1 MPTTTPLT
9 DAINALTTYANETTG
24 AGDTTLSEAVA
35 TLVAGY
41 GQGGGDGASL
51 EYIKTVTLDSDVNVL
66 QLDISDLT
74 SEYNVI
80 IIQGTMTFSA
90 QDWFYPN
97 YWVGNTRKTMTGY
110 TNKVTTYS
118 GTWSLINSTSNGKI
132 VVAPPNAAFFVTDN
146 VTALG
151 GHCYTSSVN
160 VIAGTQFNY
169 YGIKQSGFSIED
181 YLDKRITGSAV
192 WTESDNVKL
201 TGISLQGQIG
211 ITSLSFPNVNSLA
224 SVASGGFSNMTG
236 LITFY
241 APKAQRQ
248 PGSLLNGCSSLVNVN
263 LDSLTDTGNLLLSY
277 CTSLTTV
284 VLPSVQ
290 NIYSQTVR
298 GCTNLEVLDVLAS
311 NGFTNQN
318 NMNGCTK
325 LNKLIIRKNGVAT
338 LSNVNN
344 FTGTPFASGGTGGE
358 IYVPSAQ
365 ISSYESATNWST
377 LNGYGTVTWK
387 AIEDSYYETHY
398 ADGRTIE

>member
-24 AGDTTLSEAVA
+24 AGDTTLSEAVN
-35 TLVAGY
+35 TLVEGY
-41 GQGGGDGASL
+41 GQGGG
-51 EYIKTVTLDSDVNVL
+51 
-66 QLDISDLT
+66 
-74 SEYNVI
+74 
-80 IIQGTMTFSA
+80 
-90 QDWFYPN
+90 
-97 YWVGNTRKTMTGY
+97 
-110 TNKVTTYS
+110 
-118 GTWSLINSTSNGKI
+118 
-132 VVAPPNAAFFVTDN
+132 
-146 VTALG
+146 
-151 GHCYTSSVN
+151 
-160 VIAGTQFNY
+160 
-169 YGIKQSGFSIED
+169 GFSIED
-181 YLDKRITGSAV
+181 YLGHQFTGSA
-192 WTESDNVKL
+192 TLTDSNV
-201 TGISLQGQIG
+201 GYFSLQKQTG
-211 ITSLSFPNVNSLA
+211 ITSLSFPNVTTLA
-224 SVASGGFSNMTG
+224 NVSTGGFSEMTG
-236 LITFY
+236 LTTFY

-263 LDSLTDTGNLLLSY
+263 LDGLEDTGNLLLSY

-284 VLPSVQ
+284 VLPSVK

-298 GCTNLEVLDVLAS
+298 GCTNLEAFDVLAS

-365 ISSYESATNWST
+365 ISSYKTANNWST
-377 LNGYGTVTWK
+377 IHGYGTITWK
-387 AIEDSYYETHY
+387 AIEGSYYETHY